1 MPEGKRPKPPR
12 GRLGWSR
19 LVVHSVCAVPHPH
32 CSPLCYIDAMS
43 SKYLAIAAALLSVAL
58 APAVSAA
65 QANKKPAPANQTA
78 PASTAAPAHRDPG
91 APAQTTPGTPATAQP
106 STPAANP
113 SAAPANPNCLN
124 GPCDYQPPHITSV
137 NPPPPVAGPWTLQ
150 DRIKWLTVMLLV
162 LVAYVGV
169 LLAVSTL
176 RKIERQMHHVETAA
190 QAAAD
195 SAKALLLH
203 ADAQVKADRP
213 WILVTAE
220 PTPGAANGFTVVAT
234 NRGRSPA
241 RIVTLADEIAIAKD
255 ESQLPPAPAF
265 KTGPRAPLA
274 PIILLPGES
283 AGLKS
288 FTREEVNSV
297 CADAEQLRRVEDWDE
312 KIYLYGTVTYVDLL
326 APGEEQAH
334 ETAWCCWYIHGRQK
348 SGMVMASPP
357 EYSRHT

>member
-1 MPEGKRPKPPR
+1 MP
-12 GRLGWSR
+12 
-19 LVVHSVCAVPHPH
+19 
-32 CSPLCYIDAMS
+32 
-43 SKYLAIAAALLSVAL
+43 SKHLAIAAALLCAAFVS
-58 APAVSAA
+58 AVWAA
-65 QANKKPAPANQTA
+65 QANKKPANQTA
-78 PASTAAPAHRDPG
+78 PASGAAPSRAAPG
-91 APAQTTPGTPATAQP
+91 TTGQPTAGGPAQA
-106 STPAANP
+106 SAADTSP
-113 SAAPANPNCLN
+113 SAAPANPNCPN
-124 GPCDYQPPHITSV
+124 GPCDYQPPRITIAT
-137 NPPPPVAGPWTLQ
+137 PAPAPAPWSLQ
-150 DRIKWLTVMLLV
+150 DRIKWLAV
-162 LVAYVGV
+162 V
-169 LLAVSTL
+169 LLLLIAYPSILFAVATL
-176 RKIERQMHHVETAA
+176 RKIERQTRYAETAA

-203 ADAQVKADRP
+203 AEAHAKADRP

-220 PTPGAANGFTVVAT
+220 PTPAAANGFTVVAT

-255 ESQLPPAPAF
+255 ESQLPPTPAF

-288 FTREEVNSV
+288 FTREEVNSL

-312 KIYLYGTVTYVDLL
+312 KIYLYGTVAYVDLL
-326 APGEEQAH
+326 SPGEEQAH

-348 SGMVMASPP
+348 SGMVVASPP